1 MVRPDERFYEALGE
15 DIRKI
20 RKGKKIGLRRMSELT
35 GYALGTLSRYENGDP
50 NIEDGLNSICKVLG
64 IDPDEEWED
73 IARQLAEEQSMQ
85 EEAEREEREEKGS
98 LYIGDLTSE
107 HQSAAKDYVSYLRHM
122 EGK

>member
-1 MVRPDERFYEALGE
+1 
-15 DIRKI
+15 
-20 RKGKKIGLRRMSELT
+20 MSELT
-35 GYALGTLSRYENGDP
+35 GFGVGTLSRYENGDP

-85 EEAEREEREEKGS
+85 EEAKKEEKDS

-107 HQSAAKDYVSYLRHM
+107 HQSAVKDYVSYLRHM